1 MAIAAIAESM
11 PERARESGRP
21 TGGAMATAPS
31 EAVPPAVSR
40 MVLSA
45 QEDLRREIARAMH
58 DGPAQS
64 LTNIVLQAQIVDRL
78 VARDP
83 EQARGEIR
91 QLVAMVQS
99 TLDATK
105 SFIFDVRPMVLDDLG
120 LVPTLRR
127 AARERGRRAHVPVEF
142 ESFGSDRRMAMEVE
156 GGLFRILD
164 ETLGGVPVV
173 EPRPGHD
180 PPRLGRAGG
189 GPRHRRAGDAATTP
203 SRGSPLAPVGL
214 AGDPG
219 PAPPAARAIDA
230 PTSWPRDHRS
240 CSSCG
245 TAPPVAR
252 AGLTER
258 VGVWSAERDLA
269 VDRGQGLVEYGLILS
284 LTALVA
290 TVILVFFGSQLAV
303 ALDIIGSAID
313 SAT

>member
-1 MAIAAIAESM
+1 MTLTRKAGLMEAQVEVLDGKAKVLGRYRDAMHDVATAIAAIAASM
-11 PERARESGRP
+11 PAVEEVPA
-21 TGGAMATAPS
+21 GADGAPGEDGAAGPAAPE
-31 EAVPPAVSR
+31 EAVLPPAVSR

-78 VARDP
+78 LSRDP

-142 ESFGSDRRMAMEVE
+142 DSFGTGPADGDGGRGRPLPDHRRDA
-156 GGLFRILD
+156 R
-164 ETLGGVPVV
+164 GVPLG
-173 EPRPGHD
+173 RPGPGDD
-180 PPRLGRAGG
+180 PARLGRAGR
-189 GPRHRRAGDAATTP
+189 GPGHRRADERGPGRAVGAA
-203 SRGSPLAPVGL
+203 RAVGL

-219 PAPPAARAIDA
+219 PRGDARRSS
-230 PTSWPRDHRS
+230 PSSWPRGPR
-240 CSSCG
+240 CGWSSTG
-245 TAPPVAR
+245 PPR
-252 AGLTER
+252 T
-258 VGVWSAERDLA
+258 
-269 VDRGQGLVEYGLILS
+269 
-284 LTALVA
+284 
-290 TVILVFFGSQLAV
+290 
-303 ALDIIGSAID
+303 
-313 SAT
+313 